1 MTSNSH
7 GNSNTP
13 PTPPSNPA
21 GPSAKDNHNQ
31 PGINRLDAAK
41 LDEIHKLLGNVVLL
55 HVPFG
60 VKGSRTDGWQNT
72 RRSLMKD
79 AAYRQLLLTGNI
91 GVLLGTSSD
100 NLCSI
105 DLDDEELAA
114 TFLSLNPRLE
124 GTLRTHGARG
134 CNLWVRIEGDY
145 PPTKFLKQR
154 QLVDEKGKSHK
165 VGEWRATGCQTTI
178 WGRHPSGVDYTW
190 LVDAKPIELPFS
202 EIIWPPD
209 WTKPGEET
217 RPAPAAVAPGP
228 TPGVAGVQPAR
239 MLEEIVLPS
248 GGVGINETA
257 ERLFPLIAASN
268 TMFSRQGAM
277 VEVGPSQKGVRSLEL
292 VSGQMFRS
300 RMEYFAS
307 LFVWR
312 KGKGGVA
319 ELAPTAATLDHAN
332 ALMATVAAS
341 QMLPKIIGLANCPV
355 LLCDGD
361 GCRVISD
368 GYDAASG
375 IFVTGGGVPPEV
387 DLAEAV
393 KALKELLCDY
403 LFQTPGDRSRALAAL
418 MTPALRFGRHIV
430 GNIPLDAMEADAS
443 QAGKGYREELKA
455 AIYNEV
461 PTLVT
466 QKTGGVGSDDET
478 FNAALLAGRPFI
490 VFDNRREKFK
500 STHLEA
506 FVTAPGLFPVR
517 VPYRGNLFIDP
528 DWFVLGLTSNGV
540 ELTED
545 LANRSSIVRI
555 HKQPAGFQFRQFAEG
570 DVLAHVRANQAY
582 YLGCVFSVIIAWLQA
597 GKPRTQETRHSFR
610 GWSQVLDWIAQDI
623 FGEAPL
629 MDGHV
634 ATQQRVSNPGQ
645 CFARNLALAVVKVG
659 QLGQPMTATDLYELA
674 LAEGVSVPYLTTA
687 DESAGPKLVGGTM
700 GRVFGV
706 ENSVDVEGFRI
717 TRVNKKVAKRLGGN
731 KFDQK
736 HYTFEQLAGASLA
749 GAEIAEK
756 KQPQ

>member
-1 MTSNSH
+1 M
-7 GNSNTP
+7 
-13 PTPPSNPA
+13 PTQAELDHILQTVRPA
-21 GPSAKDNHNQ
+21 
-31 PGINRLDAAK
+31 I
-41 LDEIHKLLGNVVLL
+41 LLSI
-55 HVPFG
+55 PFG
-60 VKGSRTDGWQNT
+60 QKGSRTTGWQHT
-72 RRSLMKD
+72 PMSKMRDSAYLQSLL
-79 AAYRQLLLTGNI
+79 AGNI
-91 GVLLGTSSD
+91 AVLLGEPSGG
-100 NLCSI
+100 LCSI
-105 DLDDEELAA
+105 DLDTDEFADE
-114 TFLSLNPRLE
+114 FLMLNPKLA
-124 GTLRTHGARG
+124 GTLRTRGARG
-134 CNLWVRIEGDY
+134 CNVWMWVQCVI
-145 PPTKFLKQR
+145 PPTKFLKHR
-154 QLVDEKGKSHK
+154 QLLDDEGKARK
-165 VGEWRATGCQTTI
+165 VGEWRATGCQTMI

-190 LVDAKPIELPFS
+190 LVDAKPIDIPFS

-209 WTKPGEET
+209 WTKPGEEA
-217 RPAPAAVAPGP
+217 RPSPTHVAPGP
-228 TPGVAGVQPAR
+228 TPGVAGVKKAPA
-239 MLEEIVLPS
+239 LERIVLPS
-248 GGVGINETA
+248 GDVGINETA
-257 ERLFPLIAASN
+257 EKLFPLIAASN
-268 TMFSRQGAM
+268 AMFSREGAM

-292 VSGQMFRS
+292 VSGHMFRS
-300 RMEYFAS
+300 RMEFFAS
-307 LFVWR
+307 LFFWR
-312 KGKGGVA
+312 KGKGEVA

-332 ALMATVAAS
+332 ALMATVAAKEL
-341 QMLPKIIGLANCPV
+341 LPKILGLVNCPV
-355 LLCDGD
+355 LVSDGD
-361 GCRVISD
+361 ECRVISD
-368 GYDAASG
+368 GYDGASG

-430 GNIPLDAMEADAS
+430 GSIPVDAMEADAS

-517 VPYRGNLFIDP
+517 VPYHGTLFIDP

-610 GWSQVLDWIAQDI
+610 GWSQVLDWIVQNV

-629 MDGHV
+629 MDGHGV
-634 ATQQRVSNPGQ
+634 AQARVSNTGLS
-645 CFARNLALAVVKVG
+645 FVRKLALALEKLG
-659 QLGQPMTATDLYELA
+659 QLGQSLTTIHLYELA
-674 LAEGVSVPYLTTA
+674 MAEGIDVPHMAKA
-687 DESAGPKLVGGTM
+687 DDAAGLKLVGAAM
-700 GRVFGV
+700 GQV
-706 ENSVDVEGFRI
+706 
-717 TRVNKKVAKRLGGN
+717 
-731 KFDQK
+731 
-736 HYTFEQLAGASLA
+736 
-749 GAEIAEK
+749 
-756 KQPQ
+756 